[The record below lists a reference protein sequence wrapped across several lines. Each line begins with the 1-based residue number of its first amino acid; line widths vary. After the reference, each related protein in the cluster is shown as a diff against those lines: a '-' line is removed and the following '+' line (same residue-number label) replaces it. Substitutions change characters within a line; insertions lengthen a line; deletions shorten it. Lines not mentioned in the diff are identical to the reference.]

1 MRKCGSCKK
10 CPPHCVRSEQR
21 AGLQRA
27 MDLSGDAGLSDE
39 GGCPCLPAAA
49 GCRRDGK
56 RDVREAPNHA
66 VRSVLDPLVHALHD
80 SAGATLPGGASR
92 RLCHADQSGP
102 GGTRV
107 FGLHE
112 HRRQLF
118 LISRAI
124 SDLVGWWGKNS
135 VASLDAPPKPDCQV
149 GVLNGTPALHL
160 WPRVQKK
167 DSKRAQKGS
176 SENVS
181 NQIR

>member
-21 AGLQRA
+21 AGLPRS

-66 VRSVLDPLVHALHD
+66 VRSWIPLSTPCTTQPGLPFPAAP
-80 SAGATLPGGASR
+80 AGR

-135 VASLDAPPKPDCQV
+135 VASLDAPPKPDRQV
-149 GVLNGTPALHL
+149 GVPNGTPALHL
-160 WPRVQKK
+160 WTRVQKK

>member
-1 MRKCGSCKK
+1 
-10 CPPHCVRSEQR
+10 
-21 AGLQRA
+21 

-66 VRSVLDPLVHALHD
+66 VRSWIPLSTPCTTQPGLPFPAAPAGGCATPISPAPAVPVS
-80 SAGATLPGGASR
+80 SAFMSITTTLSDFPEPFQFWSGG
-92 RLCHADQSGP
+92 
-102 GGTRV
+102 GGKIPWPV
-107 FGLHE
+107 WMH
-112 HRRQLF
+112 
-118 LISRAI
+118 
-124 SDLVGWWGKNS
+124 
-135 VASLDAPPKPDCQV
+135 PPKPDRQV
-149 GVLNGTPALHL
+149 GVPNGTQALHL